1 MKPRGKHLI
10 YTTLAIGILSA
21 WLLLAI
27 RFNIPPADAQGD
39 LDEDEVIAL
48 AAWGT
53 TEDPNITAMLATQ
66 GITGANLS
74 LSEVHL
80 GYDQASGAFLDDPT
94 ISRSTFQVTGQ
105 EAIALKPGSDID
117 PGRIRFGS
125 GFDLIVTPGLAP
137 DMRAQ
142 LAQPAISAASGMV
155 EIPYVAVQFNYPVDL
170 GAKSQ
175 LEQQGVVFGDPI
187 DKLSVYA
194 KIPPAALPE
203 VTRLIEAG
211 KLHFVGL
218 PPAEAR
224 VAEPLKAK
232 IIEKPQETLAITVQ
246 LFESPKPE
254 QLQALRAFMTITQ
267 VSDGP
272 LHLVSGTM
280 AAAQIMPLAQHPLV
294 QWIEEQTLAK
304 LAGLKDP
311 SLAQPENL
319 PPANFEGTLGAGAD
333 IVKQLGLNGSGVNVA
348 VLDTGIARQG
358 STYHPDLPA
367 GRIVDQYSWDPY
379 SDFESTDA
387 TDEHGHGTH
396 IAGTIGGSGAY
407 DSDYSWQG
415 LAPRVN
421 FLIYQLNKHAER
433 IEVMDFQAALQRG
446 AGRNMHIANFS
457 SGGYNGQYL
466 IDAQLTDRAVRGE
479 FNSRPVNMVIA
490 SHNHN
495 ALITDPG
502 TAKNAFT
509 VGAVKDGNM
518 SEGTFN
524 FFDVCTDNNWP
535 PGERICFSNFGP
547 IDADNDGA
555 TRVKPDLVAPGVNI
569 RSTGPWYLSPTGNGY
584 YFTSDGTSFAA
595 PQVSGAMAQFLDAY
609 SNFINWPEVVK
620 AAFIVSATDVG
631 GTNVAHYGRGML
643 NVFHAIYDQTN
654 ISDISFWTGAFS
666 GTGAAANHTF
676 TVPAGF
682 DEVRVALTWADPVA
696 ASGNDNVINDL
707 DVKVYDGSGALVGS
721 STTPDDTVE
730 YVKVTGGAPGTWRIE
745 ASAYSL
751 WSAQRYGLAALVMLN
766 KPAVTVSGSMSA
778 AGGAGYSQDF
788 YVYSTLTNN
797 GFAAPG
803 SYAQLQLP
811 NAIDYGVK
819 GARIYTADGR
829 SHFYSA
835 TELHH
840 DPGFRNW
847 DVATGEVIKGFPRI
861 IRWHVRYAFTGCP
874 PARLNL
880 LAYYRNA
887 GTTVSSGSASVPF
900 PCQSPTQQS
909 KIFLPLIIK

>member
-1 MKPRGKHLI
+1 MIRQRQKYLI
-10 YTTLAIGILSA
+10 FTILAM
-21 WLLLAI
+21 LLLSVGLLLLTRLNTA
-27 RFNIPPADAQGD
+27 PAEAQSV
-39 LDEDEVIAL
+39 LDEDDLVAL
-48 AAWGT
+48 ETWGT
-53 TEDPNITAMLATQ
+53 TEDPNITAILATQ
-66 GITGANLS
+66 AMTGADLS

-94 ISRSTFQVTGQ
+94 ISRSTFQVAGQ

-125 GFDLIVTPGLAP
+125 GFDLMVTPGLAP

-142 LAQPAISAASGMV
+142 LAQPAISAASGIV
-155 EIPYVAVQFNYPVDL
+155 EIPYVVVQFNYPVDL

-254 QLQALRAFMTITQ
+254 QLQALRAFMSISQ
-267 VSDGP
+267 ISDGP

-280 AAAQIMPLAQHPLV
+280 AAAQVMPLAQHPLV

-367 GRIVDQYSWDPY
+367 GRIVDQYSWDPH

-415 LAPRVN
+415 LAPGVN
-421 FLIYQLNKHAER
+421 FLIYQLNKQAEG
-433 IEVMDFQAALQRG
+433 IEVLDFQAALQRG

-479 FNSRPVNMVIA
+479 FNSQPVNMVIA

-495 ALITDPG
+495 ALTTDPG

-509 VGAVKDGNM
+509 VGAVKDGNWP
-518 SEGTFN
+518 ERIFD
-524 FFDVCTDNNWP
+524 FDVCSDNNWP
-535 PGERICFSNFGP
+535 PAERVCFSNFGP
-547 IDADNDGA
+547 VDADNDGF
-555 TRVKPDLVAPGVNI
+555 TRVKPDLVAPGLGTA
-569 RSTGPWYLSPTGNGY
+569 STWPWYLTPSGNGY
-584 YFTSDGTSFAA
+584 YYWSWGTSFAA

-609 SNFINWPEVVK
+609 STLMTWPEVVK

-631 GTNVAHYGRGML
+631 GANVAQYGRGML
-643 NVFHAIYDQTN
+643 NAIHAIYDQAN
-654 ISDISFWTGAFS
+654 ISDTSYWTGSLAS
-666 GTGAAANHTF
+666 TGSTVNHTF
-676 TVPAGF
+676 TVPNGF

-730 YVKVTGGAPGTWRIE
+730 YVKVTNGTPGTWRIE
-745 ASAYSL
+745 TSAYSL
-751 WSAQRYGLAALVMLN
+751 WSAQRYGLASLVMLN
-766 KPAVTVSGSMSA
+766 KAEVAVSGSMST
-778 AGGAGYSQDF
+778 AGGTPHSQDF

-811 NAIDYGVK
+811 NAIFYGVK
-819 GARIYTADGR
+819 GARIYTNDGR
-829 SHFYSA
+829 SHFYDA

-840 DPGFRNW
+840 DAGFRNW
-847 DVATGEVIKGFPRI
+847 DVAVGETIKGFPRV
-861 IRWHVRYAFTGCP
+861 IRWVVRYNVTGCP
-874 PARLNL
+874 PAQINL
-880 LAYYRNA
+880 QAFYRDA

-900 PCQSPTQQS
+900 PCQAPTQQS